1 MRIIFS
7 FLALAFLFTSCD
19 DGDVITAE
27 LSFGDT
33 FETCGDT
40 SLVFYKIKSDP
51 AETLS
56 LEMNITY
63 EELLETETDADALLY
78 YLVDETPTET
88 ISSSYPFY
96 YRTYSSAVT
105 GSIFC
110 NAIPASNLG
119 ITNDYISTIGTANFN
134 IVLTEDDNDGIPA
147 EFEDDNDDGDND
159 PRTNPTDTDGDGIPN
174 FLDADDDGDN
184 VLTAVEIEFQT
195 ITTLEELELVLNTD
209 ANFTNGDNDPN
220 YLDSDDD
227 ADGVLTI
234 NEEGF
239 LTPDLDPTD
248 DITDPSVGPDYLNP
262 AVSNNDAGTLLYIE
276 HTIEQSFLIELFIS
290 NISLSILSQDFI
302 DFGTKTVTSS
312 RTVTPTF

>member
-33 FETCGDT
+33 FETCGD
-40 SLVFYKIKSDP
+40 LVCYKIKTDP
-51 AETLS
+51 SETLS
-56 LEMNITY
+56 IKLNTTLADLI
-63 EELLETETDADALLY
+63 ETETDPTNP
-78 YLVDETPTET
+78 YLKVLVNNNPSFA
-88 ISSSYPFY
+88 ISSTNVFN
-96 YRTYSSAVT
+96 YRTYANTVT
-105 GSIFC
+105 DNVFC
-110 NAIPASNLG
+110 SDIPPSNLA
-119 ITNDYISTIGTANFN
+119 ITNDYTSDEGAATFIIEL
-134 IVLTEDDNDGIPA
+134 IEDDNDGIPA
-147 EFEDDNDDGDND
+147 EFEDLDGDGDYYND
-159 PRTNPTDTDGDGIPN
+159 DTDGDGIPN

-184 VLTAVEIEFQT
+184 VLTKVEIEFQT
-195 ITTLEELELVLNTD
+195 ITTQEELDLVLNTD

-262 AVSNNDAGTLLYIE
+262 DVSSNDAGTLLYME